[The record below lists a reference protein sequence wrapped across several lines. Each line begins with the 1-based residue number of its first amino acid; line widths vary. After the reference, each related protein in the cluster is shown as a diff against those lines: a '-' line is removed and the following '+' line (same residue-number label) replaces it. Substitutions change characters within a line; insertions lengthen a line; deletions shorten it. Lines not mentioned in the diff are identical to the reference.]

1 MTVIKQS
8 GNLEKFGLMG
18 LIIVPDRV
26 RAFLPTM
33 LLLICALLCAV
44 REVIHDK

>member
-8 GNLEKFGLMG
+8 GNLEKFGLTG

-26 RAFLPTM
+26 HAFLPTM
-33 LLLICALLCAV
+33 LLLIC
-44 REVIHDK
+44 VIHDK